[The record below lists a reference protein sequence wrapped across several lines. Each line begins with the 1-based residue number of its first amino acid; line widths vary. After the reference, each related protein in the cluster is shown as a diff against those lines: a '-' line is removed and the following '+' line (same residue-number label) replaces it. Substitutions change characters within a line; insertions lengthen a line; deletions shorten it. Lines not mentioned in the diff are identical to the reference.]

1 MSKLKQDSLIAYRM
15 DETNKIRP
23 TKLVT
28 TKLNAFSVAP
38 AQNYFNLKFIVI
50 K

>member
-1 MSKLKQDSLIAYRM
+1 MSKIKTGFLIAYRM

-38 AQNYFNLKFIVI
+38 PQNYFNLKFIVI